1 MAVSDLGKKRGKG
14 NKIEVVRQGPWEQR
28 AGAWRHWGVVV
39 VVVGAGSVV
48 AGL

>member
-1 MAVSDLGKKRGKG
+1 MAARDLGKSHGKG
-14 NKIEVVRQGPWEQR
+14 NKMEVARQGPWEQR